1 VLDIRPLCDADAP
14 AVHRLLGDP
23 EVAAWFSPDDQV
35 KPYTLTDCQK
45 FVQSQMG
52 HWAAHGF
59 GMCLGW
65 DGATCVGWSLLQHTI
80 VDGFSEVEIGWT
92 VASPCWRQGIGTR
105 LGQHALERAGELGL
119 RSIIAY
125 ARIENG
131 ASRRIMEKL
140 GLSYERE
147 FARDGRP
154 HVLYR
159 RLLAAPPKA
168 GEGASRQRA

>member
-1 VLDIRPLCDADAP
+1 VLDIRPLTESDSP
-14 AVHRLLGDP
+14 AVHRLLSDP
-23 EVAAWFSPDDQV
+23 AVAVWFSRGEQPE
-35 KPYTLTDCQK
+35 PFNLTQCEE

-52 HWAAHGF
+52 HWSAHRF

-65 DGATCVGWSLLQHTI
+65 DAATCAGWSLLQHTI

-92 VASPCWRQGIGTR
+92 VASPSWGQGIGTR

-125 ARIENG
+125 ARIENA

-147 FARDGRP
+147 FERDGRT
-154 HVLYR
+154 HVVYR
-159 RLLAAPPKA
+159 KLLTA
-168 GEGASRQRA
+168 